1 MEKRY
6 LNSINTL
13 VSLLIF
19 ISVFVHAQRPV
30 RAKKQ
35 RTNVEKFVLAPFA
48 DAVSSDSIRIVT
60 YIEIPFYALQFIKKG
75 DSFIATYQAS
85 IGISE
90 KRGQEF
96 EHVVWSDSIITDIYT
111 DTRSAVKNR
120 KHFTEFIVPTGNQY
134 ELIGELQDRDTR
146 KKGILKKKIDYRSY
160 DKTPSLL
167 DPNYLLDLTG
177 DWGFGKDKIPTRGF
191 RVREIGEGV
200 DVKITGFI
208 DKGEYEVN
216 IFLSNSTISDSL
228 IQRFSGLGERG
239 YFNETIFIPA
249 TKFSALKND
258 FRIELLQG
266 KNKAEKRSSF
276 TIYKP
281 GISSYVFDIDIA
293 LKQMKYILRNDERSK
308 LNVRSKEDKEELF
321 YLLWKERDPTPQ
333 TERNELMEEY
343 YERVSYV
350 NEHFDGWQPGWETDR
365 GMIYILFGPP
375 DEIQRTNSST
385 SNSSLWNDG
394 TNINS
399 LYQIWS
405 YYAIS
410 KQFVFRD
417 QNGFGD
423 YRLNTPFFGAGL

>member
-19 ISVFVHAQRPV
+19 ISVFVHAQRPA

-35 RTNVEKFVLAPFA
+35 RMNVEKFVLAPFA

-85 IGISE
+85 IGISD
-90 KRGQEF
+90 KRGQDF

-120 KHFTEFIVPTGNQY
+120 KHFTEFIVPTGSQY

-146 KKGILKKKIDYRSY
+146 KKGMLKKKIDYRSH

-228 IQRFSGLGERG
+228 IQRFSGVGERG

-321 YLLWKERDPTPQ
+321 YSLWKERDPTPQ

-405 YYAIS
+405 YYSIS

>member
-6 LNSINTL
+6 LNSINTV

-85 IGISE
+85 IGISD
-90 KRGQEF
+90 KRGQDF

-111 DTRSAVKNR
+111 DTRSAVINR

-239 YFNETIFIPA
+239 YFNENIF
-249 TKFSALKND
+249 K
-258 FRIELLQG
+258 
-266 KNKAEKRSSF
+266 
-276 TIYKP
+276 
-281 GISSYVFDIDIA
+281 
-293 LKQMKYILRNDERSK
+293 
-308 LNVRSKEDKEELF
+308 
-321 YLLWKERDPTPQ
+321 
-333 TERNELMEEY
+333 
-343 YERVSYV
+343 
-350 NEHFDGWQPGWETDR
+350 
-365 GMIYILFGPP
+365 
-375 DEIQRTNSST
+375 
-385 SNSSLWNDG
+385 
-394 TNINS
+394 INH
-399 LYQIWS
+399 I
-405 YYAIS
+405 I
-410 KQFVFRD
+410 
-417 QNGFGD
+417 
-423 YRLNTPFFGAGL
+423 